1 MKGDTPLFA
10 AIPFSLIDAAG
21 DGDITQSMLAV
32 MVFLYRWAKW
42 ETGRVN
48 RTSAPAIASWC
59 QGKWSE
65 KTIQDALLR
74 LERQGYITREN
85 TPGSHK
91 TYPVVIHNYVAKV
104 RHHVVGPDGKLER
117 DGDGRHVTAASMEL
131 INERQT
137 VTWAEAQQGALRRAC
152 AESSAD
158 SSADS
163 YAEPSAD
170 SYADCSDNTTYTTRS
185 NQENN
190 LELQG
195 AQGATDDD
203 GVGRSPCNLSTTQE
217 LKARDGGPAMPVPD
231 CPPDRLSAGPVKP
244 SPEGPAPDKP
254 EPAMAPSSPP
264 KARPVPPLV
273 AQRRS
278 KCCACKGWVNS
289 GEEIRGVSDGSGGMS
304 YAHRYCAPTLDDI
317 REVIGSGSRK
327 VGGTPFLMPMPGSEA
342 NILCRNP
349 DAVAALV
356 AEFPPNIFFEEGWR
370 PLLPDLPGS
379 RFRREEEWLEEQ
391 RQEEGEQAAGERG
404 CGPAQDGCPA
414 GAACSP
420 PGSPAMP
427 QEAQAPPP
435 EEPRRSAKEREFDEE
450 PVREHGE
457 CADGSLEEHTPVGET
472 ETNETVED
480 DRKPIATPGAV
491 EMYGGENGDPP
502 IPRPS
507 SPPEPPKPKLP
518 EPYDPWTDKSLYM
531 AFMQQEVPGIKDTEA
546 LKRLWFQ
553 LAKTTFR
560 QKFEDFLARSQTRVD
575 MALDA
580 HVVATGEP
588 ERTESPG

>member
-65 KTIQDALLR
+65 KTIQDAMLR

-85 TPGSHK
+85 MPGSHK

-104 RHHVVGPDGKLER
+104 RRRVVGPDGKLER

-170 SYADCSDNTTYTTRS
+170 SYADCSDNTTYTTWS

-190 LELQG
+190 LELHG

-203 GVGRSPCNLSTTQE
+203 GVGVGRSPCNLSTTQE

-231 CPPDRLSAGPVKP
+231 CPPDSLSACPAPGSRPAEP
-244 SPEGPAPDKP
+244 SPGGPAPGKL
-254 EPAMAPSSPP
+254 EPAIAPSSPP
-264 KARPVPPLV
+264 KARHVRPLV

-278 KCCACKGWVNS
+278 KCCVCKDWVMP
-289 GEEIRGVSDGSGGMS
+289 GQEIRGVSDGNSGTA
-304 YAHRYCAPTLDDI
+304 YAHKWCAPTLDDI
-317 REVIGSGSRK
+317 KLEVDRA
-327 VGGTPFLMPMPGSEA
+327 VGVAAGKDVVVSWGDYP
-342 NILCRNP
+342 LCSHP
-349 DAVAALV
+349 EAVAALA
-356 AEFPPNIFFEEGWR
+356 AEFPPNLFFQEGWR
-370 PLLPDLPGS
+370 PWLPGLPDE
-379 RFRREEEWLEEQ
+379 RFVRPVEWLEEQ
-391 RQEEGEQAAGERG
+391 RQAAAGEQTAGEQG

-435 EEPRRSAKEREFDEE
+435 EEPWRSAKEREFDEE
-450 PVREHGE
+450 
-457 CADGSLEEHTPVGET
+457 
-472 ETNETVED
+472 
-480 DRKPIATPGAV
+480 
-491 EMYGGENGDPP
+491 
-502 IPRPS
+502 
-507 SPPEPPKPKLP
+507 
-518 EPYDPWTDKSLYM
+518 
-531 AFMQQEVPGIKDTEA
+531 
-546 LKRLWFQ
+546 
-553 LAKTTFR
+553 
-560 QKFEDFLARSQTRVD
+560 
-575 MALDA
+575 LDA
-580 HVVATGEP
+580 LVA
-588 ERTESPG
+588 ERRRGNA